1 MNNRAARPK
10 ATSMNLRVYLVY
22 LVSDKV
28 MNGNC
33 IQYLIYR
40 VVIHIEH
47 PSPGPFRARGRA
59 LHCDR
64 PGPVAI

>member
-10 ATSMNLRVYLVY
+10 AASMNLRVYLVY

-40 VVIHIEH
+40 VGH

>member
-1 MNNRAARPK
+1 MNNRAARSK
-10 ATSMNLRVYLVY
+10 AARMNLRVYLVY